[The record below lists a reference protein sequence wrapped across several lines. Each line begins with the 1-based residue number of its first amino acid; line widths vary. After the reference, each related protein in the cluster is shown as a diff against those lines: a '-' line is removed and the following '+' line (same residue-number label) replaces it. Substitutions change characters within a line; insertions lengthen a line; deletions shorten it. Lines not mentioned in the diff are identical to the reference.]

1 MITYKNR
8 YGDVYTFSKTEEG
21 DILFQ
26 GEFKWMRCGW
36 PNDYTEA
43 YDKYCSDVDS
53 DERMTLGEFK
63 TKVHEYDKETYR
75 STEFAK
81 KYQSFIKSN
90 QSVINMIDPSGGP
103 YLHSE
108 HDMGTFDPSFKGMII
123 QEFKSVPE
131 GYLIVIEK

>member
-8 YGDVYTFSKTEEG
+8 YGDVYTFSKTEDG

-43 YDKYCSDVDS
+43 YDKYCSDVDL

-63 TKVHEYDKETYR
+63 NQVHHYDADTFEAGKITKAY
-75 STEFAK
+75 AK
-81 KYQSFIKSN
+81 YVKSN

-123 QEFKSVPE
+123 QEFKSVSE